1 MGASVSLR
9 RPNDS
14 VNAMMKTLQR
24 LQRLLGSRTE
34 TTAPDLHVL
43 DEWAEARGH
52 RLKRVRRGEGRVVEF
67 DWDDRRGRLEYGQ
80 SRRAYI
86 LGQELRVCIEAGLP
100 QHLEMLLMSR
110 SLAQRLDSQAYQT
123 LVQDHQT
130 GIDAT
135 LPEEVRWLSM
145 LERVPVPSTVAGYVM
160 MSSSPPHALRWL
172 EGDLL
177 SRVSRAVH
185 NWLGDDAPLVLM
197 TLRGRIYLRTEAL
210 VTEAAMLDGAC
221 NLAEAAAASAR
232 QLMTKAVAT
241 ATREVP
247 SGRLVHVSRLDEPSV
262 MEIPMDSDMMALG
275 MPSRIGPHT
284 DIAV

>member
-1 MGASVSLR
+1 MSLR
-9 RPNDS
+9 RPNDN

-34 TTAPDLHVL
+34 TTDSDPQAL
-43 DEWAEARGH
+43 DGWAEARGH

-67 DWDDRRGRLEYGQ
+67 EWEGRRGRLEWGP
-80 SRRAYI
+80 SKRAYI
-86 LGQELRVCIEAGLP
+86 AGQELRVCIEAGLP
-100 QHLEMLLMSR
+100 QQLEMLLMSR

-130 GIDAT
+130 GIDTT

-160 MSSSPPHALRWL
+160 LSSSPPHAQRWL

-177 SRVSRAVH
+177 SRVSRAAH

-197 TLRGRIYLRTEAL
+197 TLRGRVYLRTEAL
-210 VTEAAMLDGAC
+210 VTEVAMLDGAC
-221 NLAEAAAASAR
+221 NLANAAAASAR
-232 QLMTKAVAT
+232 LLMSKTTPVA
-241 ATREVP
+241 REVS
-247 SGRLVHVSRLDEPSV
+247 SGRLVHTSRLDEPSV

-275 MPSRIGPHT
+275 MPSRVGPRT
-284 DIAV
+284 DIPV

>member
-1 MGASVSLR
+1 MIKA
-9 RPNDS
+9 
-14 VNAMMKTLQR
+14 LQR

-34 TTAPDLHVL
+34 TTTDTQVL

-67 DWDDRRGRLEYGQ
+67 DWEGRRGRLEWGPTK
-80 SRRAYI
+80 RAYI
-86 LGQELRVCIEAGLP
+86 LERELRVCIEAGLP
-100 QHLEMLLMSR
+100 QHLEILLMSR

-130 GIDAT
+130 GIDTT

-160 MSSSPPHALRWL
+160 LSSSPPHAQRWL

-177 SRVSRAVH
+177 SRVSRAAH

-197 TLRGRIYLRTEAL
+197 TLRGRIYLRTEAQ

-232 QLMTKAVAT
+232 QLMNKAASTANAT
-241 ATREVP
+241 VVREVS
-247 SGRLVHVSRLDEPSV
+247 SGRLVHSSALDEPSV

>member
-1 MGASVSLR
+1 MGPSASFR

-24 LQRLLGSRTE
+24 LQRLLGSRSE
-34 TTAPDLHVL
+34 TDKDTHVL

-52 RLKRVRRGEGRVVEF
+52 QLKRVRRGEGRVVEF
-67 DWDDRRGRLEYGQ
+67 DWEGRRGRLEWGPTK
-80 SRRAYI
+80 RAYI
-86 LGQELRVCIEAGLP
+86 LGRELRVCIEAGLP

-160 MSSSPPHALRWL
+160 LSSSPPHAMRWL

-197 TLRGRIYLRTEAL
+197 TLRGRIYLRTEAQ
-210 VTEAAMLDGAC
+210 VTEASVLDGAC

-232 QLMTKAVAT
+232 LLMTKAAGVSA
-241 ATREVP
+241 RDVS
-247 SGRLVHVSRLDEPSV
+247 SGRLVHASRLDEPSV
-262 MEIPMDSDMMALG
+262 MEIPMDSDIMALG